1 MQELFEAVFIQTL
14 DLVKGQ
20 IQVVES
26 TTTTKVKVSWFSRVL
41 IKTGSVFGWRTWIE
55 SILESLS

>member
-26 TTTTKVKVSWFSRVL
+26 TTTTKVKVSWFN
-41 IKTGSVFGWRTWIE
+41 IE
-55 SILESLS
+55 L